1 MIRQKKLTHRKYC
14 LLIKRGKVNK
24 KNTESELTKNTVKEN
39 IFVNNSDSKTHL
51 PLYVGGESPSIE
63 IDIPIT
69 EEMETRYWRI
79 ISMKRNII

>member
-1 MIRQKKLTHRKYC
+1 MIEKLTHRKYC